1 MAERINNIL
10 VVDDDQSICRLL
22 SEILKEEG
30 YSVDLVFRGDDALE
44 ALKRDAYDLLLLDL
58 MLPGVYGLDV
68 FREISQRNPGTDVII
83 MTSQASLETAVEALR
98 LGAQDYLTKPF
109 EDLSIVTEVIKK
121 TFDKRRIVKENARL
135 TESLKAKTAAL
146 ETAVQRL
153 SSLNHMSRA
162 LYCILDS
169 GELLQY
175 FVNLVAS
182 ELTASRVSLMLLD
195 EETEE
200 LAIEASVGLEEE
212 VVESVRVREG
222 EGVAGWVLRE
232 RRPVLV
238 EDIDRDPRFKR
249 RVNVDYNSDSF
260 ISAPVVLSVP
270 LQYQQKMLGVVNVN
284 NKQDGGVFT
293 DDDLEF
299 VATLAAQVA
308 IATQNARIFEDLK
321 ESHFQTISALAEALD
336 AKDATT
342 GKHCDRLVQLASEIA
357 QRLGLDDEQQ
367 SRLRYAAV
375 LHDIGK
381 IGISERILQKPGK
394 LTSEEYKQI
403 REHPN
408 LGAALVKRV
417 KFLEPV
423 APLINAHHEHY
434 DGRGYPNQLSGEEI
448 PIEARI
454 IAVIDS
460 YDAMISD
467 RPYRRALSKEG
478 AIRELQDYA
487 GTQFDSRVV
496 EEFLA
501 VIDEEQAR
509 SSAEESESA
518 INLSVCE
525 TPVTEDLLDVD
536 PKVS

>member
-1 MAERINNIL
+1 MAESTKIL
-10 VVDDDQSICRLL
+10 IVDDDQNVGGLL
-22 SEILKEEG
+22 SELLSDEG
-30 YSVDLVFRGDDALE
+30 YSVNTVFRGDDALE
-44 ALKRDAYDLLLLDL
+44 ELERNAYDLLLLDL

-98 LGAQDYLTKPF
+98 LGAQDYLAKPF
-109 EDLSIVTEVIKK
+109 EDLSIVTEVIRK
-121 TFDKRRIVKENARL
+121 TFDKRRIVEENVRL
-135 TESLKAKTAAL
+135 TESLKVKTAAL
-146 ETAVQRL
+146 ETSVQRL
-153 SSLNHMSRA
+153 SSLHHMSRA
-162 LYCILDS
+162 LYSILDTR
-169 GELLQY
+169 ELLQY
-175 FVNLVAS
+175 FVHLVAS

-200 LAIEASVGLEEE
+200 LTIEASVGLEQD

-232 RRPVLV
+232 RKPVLV

-249 RVNVDYNSDSF
+249 RLDVDYNSDSF

-284 NKQDGGVFT
+284 NKQDGGLFT
-293 DDDLEF
+293 EDDLEF
-299 VATLAAQVA
+299 VATLAGQAA
-308 IATQNARIFEDLK
+308 IAAQNARIFEQLK

-342 GKHCDRLVQLASEIA
+342 GKHCDRLLQLASEVGD
-357 QRLGLDDEQQ
+357 RLGLDSEQQ
-367 SRLRYAAV
+367 TCLRYAAV

-381 IGISERILQKPGK
+381 IGISEAILQKPGK

-403 REHPN
+403 RKHPK
-408 LGAALVKRV
+408 LGAEMVKRV
-417 KFLEPV
+417 RFLEPV
-423 APLINAHHEHY
+423 APLINAHHERY
-434 DGRGYPNQLSGEEI
+434 DGKGYPNQLSGEEI

-460 YDAMISD
+460 YDAMSST
-467 RPYRRALSKEG
+467 RPYREALSREE
-478 AIRELQDYA
+478 AIQELQDYA
-487 GTQFDSRVV
+487 GTQFDPRVV

-501 VIDEEQAR
+501 VIGEEEAP
-509 SSAEESESA
+509 SSGQGCESERDLSA
-518 INLSVCE
+518 ARNL
-525 TPVTEDLLDVD
+525 VTEDLLDVD

>member
-1 MAERINNIL
+1 MAESTKIL
-10 VVDDDQSICRLL
+10 IVDDDQSIAGLL
-22 SEILKEEG
+22 SELLSDEG
-30 YSVDLVFRGDDALE
+30 YSVNTVFRGDDALE
-44 ALKRDAYDLLLLDL
+44 ELERNAYDLLLLDL

-98 LGAQDYLTKPF
+98 LGAQDYLAKPF
-109 EDLSIVTEVIKK
+109 EDLSIVTEVIRK
-121 TFDKRRIVKENARL
+121 TFDKRRIVEENVRL
-135 TESLKAKTAAL
+135 TESLKVKTAAL
-146 ETAVQRL
+146 ETSVQRL
-153 SSLNHMSRA
+153 SSLHHMSRA
-162 LYCILDS
+162 LYSILDTR
-169 GELLQY
+169 ELLQY
-175 FVNLVAS
+175 FVHLVAS

-200 LAIEASVGLEEE
+200 LTIEASVGLKQE

-232 RRPVLV
+232 RKPVLV

-249 RVNVDYNSDSF
+249 RLDVDYNSDSF

-284 NKQDGGVFT
+284 NKQDGGLFT
-293 DDDLEF
+293 EDDLEF
-299 VATLAAQVA
+299 VATLAGQAA
-308 IATQNARIFEDLK
+308 IAAQNARIFEQLK

-342 GKHCDRLVQLASEIA
+342 GKHCDRLLQLASEVGE
-357 QRLGLDDEQQ
+357 RLGLDSEQQ
-367 SRLRYAAV
+367 TCLRYAAV

-381 IGISERILQKPGK
+381 IGISEAILQKPGK

-403 REHPN
+403 RKHPK
-408 LGAALVKRV
+408 LGAEMVKRV
-417 KFLEPV
+417 RFLEPV
-423 APLINAHHEHY
+423 APLINAHHERY
-434 DGRGYPNQLSGEEI
+434 DGKGYPNQLSGEEI

-460 YDAMISD
+460 YDAMSSN
-467 RPYRRALSKEG
+467 RPYREALSREE
-478 AIRELQDYA
+478 AIQELQDYA
-487 GTQFDSRVV
+487 GTQFDPRVV

-501 VIDEEQAR
+501 VIDEEEAP
-509 SSAEESESA
+509 SSEQGCESERDLSA
-518 INLSVCE
+518 ARNLVSKN
-525 TPVTEDLLDVD
+525 LLDVD

>member
-1 MAERINNIL
+1 MAESTKIL
-10 VVDDDQSICRLL
+10 IVDDDQSIAGLL
-22 SEILKEEG
+22 SELLSDEG
-30 YSVDLVFRGDDALE
+30 YSVNTVFRGDDALE
-44 ALKRDAYDLLLLDL
+44 ELERNAYDLLLLDL

-98 LGAQDYLTKPF
+98 LGAQDYLAKPF
-109 EDLSIVTEVIKK
+109 EDLSIVTEVIRK
-121 TFDKRRIVKENARL
+121 TFDKRRIVEENVRL
-135 TESLKAKTAAL
+135 TESLKVKTAAL
-146 ETAVQRL
+146 ETSVQRL
-153 SSLNHMSRA
+153 SSLHHMSRA
-162 LYCILDS
+162 LYSILDTR
-169 GELLQY
+169 ELLQY
-175 FVNLVAS
+175 FVHLVAS

-200 LAIEASVGLEEE
+200 LTIEASVGLKQE

-232 RRPVLV
+232 RKPVLV

-249 RVNVDYNSDSF
+249 RLDVDYNSDSF

-284 NKQDGGVFT
+284 NKQDGGLFT
-293 DDDLEF
+293 EDDLEF
-299 VATLAAQVA
+299 VATLAGQAA
-308 IATQNARIFEDLK
+308 IAAQNARIFEQLK

-342 GKHCDRLVQLASEIA
+342 GKHCDRLLQLASEVGE
-357 QRLGLDDEQQ
+357 RLGLDSEQQ
-367 SRLRYAAV
+367 TCLRYAAV

-381 IGISERILQKPGK
+381 IGISEAILQKPGK

-403 REHPN
+403 RKHPK
-408 LGAALVKRV
+408 LGAEMVKRV
-417 KFLEPV
+417 RFLEPV
-423 APLINAHHEHY
+423 APLINAHHERY
-434 DGRGYPNQLSGEEI
+434 DGKGYPNQLSGEEI

-460 YDAMISD
+460 YDAMSSN
-467 RPYRRALSKEG
+467 RPYREALSREE
-478 AIRELQDYA
+478 AIQELQDYA
-487 GTQFDSRVV
+487 GTQFDPRVV

-501 VIDEEQAR
+501 VIDEEEAP
-509 SSAEESESA
+509 SSAEECESELDLSA
-518 INLSVCE
+518 ARNL
-525 TPVTEDLLDVD
+525 VTEDLLDVD